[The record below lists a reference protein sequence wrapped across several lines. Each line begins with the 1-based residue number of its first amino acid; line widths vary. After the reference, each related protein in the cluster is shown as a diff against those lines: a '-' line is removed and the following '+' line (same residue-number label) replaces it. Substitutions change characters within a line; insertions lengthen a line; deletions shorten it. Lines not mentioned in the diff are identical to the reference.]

1 MPGSHSR
8 ARTSVRTVG
17 DSIALGI
24 DVGGTFTD
32 ILALDTATGAVVAT
46 FKIPSTPTNPAEA
59 AIAGLDRF
67 VERTGRSAAGVF
79 HGTTIGT
86 NTLIE
91 RRGALTAL
99 VATKGFRDVLAL
111 RRQARPRLYDL
122 SPVVSEPLASRE
134 LRVEVDER
142 MLHDGTVVR
151 PLLADEVQRIVAL
164 LRSKAVEA
172 VAISLLHAYANDA
185 HERTLA
191 AAVTEA
197 LPDAYVC
204 LSSDVCREFREFER
218 TSTTTVNAY
227 IGPSVSRYIESLAGE
242 LGRRGVPELAITKSN
257 GGLTSP
263 LNAARYPVHL
273 IESGPAAG
281 VIATAAL
288 GRSEGYHK
296 LIAFDMG
303 GTTAKVGVVID
314 GEPRL
319 STEFYADRFVDGRDV
334 GGYPILSPVIDIIEI
349 GAGGGSI
356 ALIDRAGV
364 MKVGPE
370 SAGAV
375 PGPAVYGRGGTRPTV
390 TDAHVALGHIGAD
403 GFGNEDVVLA
413 PDLAEAA
420 IREHL
425 ATPLGWTVKQAA
437 AGVLRLA
444 TANMAEM
451 VRLATLRRGLD
462 PRDFVLVAFGGA
474 GPLHACEIAR
484 EVGIPKV
491 IVPLY
496 PGLFSAIGTL
506 LGERRHDVVQT
517 YLRSVGEAEEAGL
530 RAQFAQ
536 LEARTNALIQAEHAG
551 GEARWTFERRIDLR
565 FAGQLFE
572 LAVTVEDDAALS
584 PAILERKFRQ
594 RHTEIYGYD
603 LPQHSVE
610 ILNLRLVARAPVM
623 TMTRVVPA
631 KDVGRQ
637 ARRLRRVSA
646 ADGTSLDVPA
656 IPRHDLKAGE
666 RVAGP
671 AIIEDFGA
679 TVHVHQGQALTCL
692 PSGILDIE
700 IDHGQ
705 G

>member
-1 MPGSHSR
+1 MTGVPGMSER
-8 ARTSVRTVG
+8 MA
-17 DSIALGI
+17 DKSIVLGV

-32 ILALDTATGAVVAT
+32 IIALDLETGTVIAT
-46 FKIPSTPTNPAEA
+46 FKLPSTPANPAAA

-67 VERTGRSAAGVF
+67 VERTGRAPAGVF

-91 RRGALTAL
+91 RRGARTAL
-99 VATKGFRDVLAL
+99 VTTKGFRDVLAL

-122 SPVVSEPLASRE
+122 RPVVSEPLAERDMRIE
-134 LRVEVDER
+134 ADER
-142 MLHDGTVVR
+142 ILYDGTIAR
-151 PLLADEVQRIVAL
+151 PLTGEDIERIVAL
-164 LRSKAVEA
+164 LRERDVEA
-172 VAISLLHAYANDA
+172 IAVSLLHSYANDT
-185 HERTLA
+185 HEHALA
-191 AAVTEA
+191 DAIARAV
-197 LPDAYVC
+197 PMAYVT

-227 IGPSVSRYIESLAGE
+227 IGPAVSRYIENLATQ
-242 LGRRGVPELAITKSN
+242 LATRDIPKLSITKSN

-263 LNAARYPVHL
+263 ANAQRYPVHL

-288 GRSEGYHK
+288 GRAEGYGK

-303 GTTAKVGVVID
+303 GTTAKVGVVVK

-356 ALIDRAGV
+356 AYLDGAGV

-375 PGPAVYGRGGTRPTV
+375 PGPAVYGKGGKRPTV

-403 GFGNEDVVLA
+403 GFGNEDVA
-413 PDLAEAA
+413 IRPKLAEAA
-420 IREHL
+420 IGEHL
-425 ATPLGWTVKQAA
+425 ARPLGWTVKQAA
-437 AGVLRLA
+437 AGILQLA

-484 EVGIPKV
+484 EVGIPMV
-491 IVPLY
+491 VVPLY

-506 LGERRHDVVQT
+506 QGEHRHDLVQT
-517 YLRSVGEAEEAGL
+517 YLRRAGEIDREALLEGFAAL
-530 RAQFAQ
+530 HERAR
-536 LEARTNALIQAEHAG
+536 ELISAEHSAG
-551 GEARWTFERRIDLR
+551 HAQWSMERRVDLR
-565 FAGQLFE
+565 FEGQLFE
-572 LAVTVEDDAALS
+572 LAVAVDDDASLS
-584 PAILERKFRQ
+584 PQTLERNFRR
-594 RHTEIYGYD
+594 RHEDVYGYD
-603 LPQHSVE
+603 LPQHGVE
-610 ILNLRLVARAPVM
+610 IVNLRLVARSPASGM
-623 TMTRVVPA
+623 NRVRA
-631 KDVGRQ
+631 AHEEGHRH
-637 ARRLRRVSA
+637 ARRSRRIWDAGGASIEI
-646 ADGTSLDVPA
+646 PA
-656 IPRHDLKAGE
+656 IPRHHLVPGE
-666 RVAGP
+666 IVEGP

-679 TVHVHQGQALTCL
+679 TVRLHQGQVLTRL
-692 PSGILDIE
+692 PSGVLEIE
-700 IDHGQ
+700 IEHGKR
-705 G
+705 